1 MRRKFLCVDF
11 YHNNI
16 EKECWEVL
24 LFFVKEY
31 KLSKNLI
38 FNISVNPIFDNVQ
51 RNSKIISRLTALWA
65 LSEAGLGGVLHA
77 LQSPFTGLFVGG
89 FAIVLVSLIAYFSED
104 KRKTI
109 FRSLLI
115 VLIIKF
121 AVSPHSPPTSYL
133 AVSFQALMAV
143 LIYSRLTLS
152 KWSAILLGVI
162 TLVESAIQKLV
173 VWTLIYGKS
182 LWEAVD
188 YMLDA
193 MSFLGGV
200 VSSTGLISIYLWLY
214 VLIGIVVGYIIYD
227 IVRYLEVNQ
236 GNVKYQIQAIE
247 FDDEVGVAKKKRGR
261 WRVWVIFGVFF
272 ALIGA
277 YYFFDSEGDDVWK
290 NWLYIFLRS
299 TGILLLWYYALVPLF
314 KWLFGK
320 FLASKKHKVQ
330 VEVDETLTLL
340 PYLRKVTKLAWK
352 ENKEEKGLN
361 KLRNFMG
368 DTILYSIHLK
378 IEE

>member
-1 MRRKFLCVDF
+1 M
-11 YHNNI
+11 
-16 EKECWEVL
+16 
-24 LFFVKEY
+24 
-31 KLSKNLI
+31 
-38 FNISVNPIFDNVQ
+38 Q

-89 FAIVLVSLIAYFSED
+89 FAIVLISLIAYFAED

-109 FRSLLI
+109 FRSLLV
-115 VLIIKF
+115 VLIIKL
-121 AVSPHSPPTSYL
+121 AVSPHSPPTSYM
-133 AVSFQALMAV
+133 AVSFQALMAS
-143 LIYSRLTLS
+143 LIYSKLS
-152 KWSAILLGVI
+152 LGKWSAMLLGVV
-162 TLVESAIQKLV
+162 TLVESAVQKLV
-173 VWTLIYGKS
+173 VWTLILGKS

-200 VSSTGLISIYLWLY
+200 VSSTGLISIYIWLY
-214 VLIGIVVGYIIYD
+214 ALLGIVVGYIIYD

-247 FDDEVGVAKKKRGR
+247 FDDEVGMAKKKRGR
-261 WRVWVIFGVFF
+261 WRQWVIFGIFF
-272 ALIGA
+272 ALIAA
-277 YYFFDSEGDDVWK
+277 YYFFVKEGDAVWK

-299 TGILLLWYYALVPLF
+299 TGILLLWYYVVGPLF
-314 KWLFGK
+314 KKYFSQ
-320 FLASKKHKVQ
+320 FLEKKKHRVQ
-330 VEVDETLTLL
+330 EEVDETLTLL
-340 PYLRKVTKLAWK
+340 PYLRKVTKLAWT
-352 ENKEEKGLN
+352 ENKDERGLN
-361 KLRNFMG
+361 RLRNFMG